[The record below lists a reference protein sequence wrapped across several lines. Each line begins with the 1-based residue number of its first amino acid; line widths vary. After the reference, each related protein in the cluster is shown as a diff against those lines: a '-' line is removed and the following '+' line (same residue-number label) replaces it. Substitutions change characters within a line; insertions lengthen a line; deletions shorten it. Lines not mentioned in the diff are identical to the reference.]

1 MTIKRGGHTFA
12 GVDKPIRTPN
22 HKSGKSHAV
31 VIKQGDGFR
40 LIRFGMQGAKTKP
53 PRKGESEAD
62 KAKRRSFKARHAK
75 NIAKG
80 KTSAAYWADK
90 VMAEE
95 PIKPN
100 PPVDTA
106 ALIAEVE
113 ALRKSKAELL
123 DDYKKAKEAA
133 KAVPQDVDVNA
144 LIAFKQKKEQEEL
157 EAKGRYEEATEKLAA
172 QYRQA
177 EEAKNQRIQELE
189 KRQRELEVE
198 APAVTALA
206 DVVHDPQY
214 VLSRLNKDQLS
225 RDPDG
230 TVVVVDG
237 YNRTSVKE
245 WAQQNMPQWVQKNP
259 RPQGGGA
266 TTTKV
271 TADVVTGESNPFA
284 RESFNLTEQARLYR
298 TDINKYNMLK
308 NAVSG

>member
-1 MTIKRGGHTFA
+1 
-12 GVDKPIRTPN
+12 
-22 HKSGKSHAV
+22 
-31 VIKQGDGFR
+31 
-40 LIRFGMQGAKTKP
+40 
-53 PRKGESEAD
+53 
-62 KAKRRSFKARHAK
+62 
-75 NIAKG
+75 
-80 KTSAAYWADK
+80 
-90 VMAEE
+90 MAEE

-157 EAKGRYEEATEKLAA
+157 EAKGRYDEAIAKQAQQFRDAEAA
-172 QYRQA
+172 YKEQISKFEQ
-177 EEAKNQRIQELE
+177 
-189 KRQRELEVE
+189 RQRELEIE
-198 APAVTALA
+198 TPAITALA

-214 VLSRLNKDQLS
+214 ALSQINKEQLA
-225 RDPDG
+225 RETDG
-230 TVVVVDG
+230 TVVIVDG
-237 YNRTSVKE
+237 YNRTPVKE
-245 WAQQNMPQWVQKNP
+245 WAQQKMPQWVQKNP

-271 TADVVTGESNPFA
+271 TADIITGESNPFSK
-284 RESFNLTEQARLYR
+284 ESFNLTEQARLYR

>member
-1 MTIKRGGHTFA
+1 
-12 GVDKPIRTPN
+12 
-22 HKSGKSHAV
+22 
-31 VIKQGDGFR
+31 
-40 LIRFGMQGAKTKP
+40 
-53 PRKGESEAD
+53 
-62 KAKRRSFKARHAK
+62 
-75 NIAKG
+75 
-80 KTSAAYWADK
+80 
-90 VMAEE
+90 MAEE

-237 YNRTSVKE
+237 YNRTPVKD

-284 RESFNLTEQARLYR
+284 SETFNLTEQARLYR

>member
-1 MTIKRGGHTFA
+1 
-12 GVDKPIRTPN
+12 
-22 HKSGKSHAV
+22 
-31 VIKQGDGFR
+31 
-40 LIRFGMQGAKTKP
+40 
-53 PRKGESEAD
+53 
-62 KAKRRSFKARHAK
+62 
-75 NIAKG
+75 
-80 KTSAAYWADK
+80 
-90 VMAEE
+90 MAEE
-95 PIKPN
+95 QIKPN

-214 VLSRLNKDQLS
+214 VLSRLNKEQLS

-245 WAQQNMPQWVQKNP
+245 WAQQNMPQCV
-259 RPQGGGA
+259 
-266 TTTKV
+266 
-271 TADVVTGESNPFA
+271 
-284 RESFNLTEQARLYR
+284 
-298 TDINKYNMLK
+298 
-308 NAVSG
+308 

>member
-1 MTIKRGGHTFA
+1 MS
-12 GVDKPIRTPN
+12 D
-22 HKSGKSHAV
+22 
-31 VIKQGDGFR
+31 
-40 LIRFGMQGAKTKP
+40 
-53 PRKGESEAD
+53 
-62 KAKRRSFKARHAK
+62 
-75 NIAKG
+75 
-80 KTSAAYWADK
+80 
-90 VMAEE
+90 E

-106 ALIAEVE
+106 ALMAEVE
-113 ALRKSKAELL
+113 ALRKSNREIL

-157 EAKGRYEEATEKLAA
+157 EAKGKYEEATEKLAA

-177 EEAKNQRIQELE
+177 EEQQKQRIQELE

-214 VLSRLNKDQLS
+214 VLSRISKEQLA
-225 RDPDG
+225 READG

-237 YNRTSVKE
+237 YNRTPVKD
-245 WAQQNMPQWVQKNP
+245 WAMSQMPQWVQKNP

-271 TADVVTGESNPFA
+271 QTEFVATDKNPFA
-284 RESFNLTEQARLYR
+284 KESFNLTEQARLYR

-308 NAVSG
+308 NAVTG

>member
-1 MTIKRGGHTFA
+1 
-12 GVDKPIRTPN
+12 
-22 HKSGKSHAV
+22 
-31 VIKQGDGFR
+31 
-40 LIRFGMQGAKTKP
+40 
-53 PRKGESEAD
+53 
-62 KAKRRSFKARHAK
+62 
-75 NIAKG
+75 
-80 KTSAAYWADK
+80 
-90 VMAEE
+90 MAEE

-214 VLSRLNKDQLS
+214 VLSRLNKEQLS

-271 TADVVTGESNPFA
+271 TADGVTGESNPFA